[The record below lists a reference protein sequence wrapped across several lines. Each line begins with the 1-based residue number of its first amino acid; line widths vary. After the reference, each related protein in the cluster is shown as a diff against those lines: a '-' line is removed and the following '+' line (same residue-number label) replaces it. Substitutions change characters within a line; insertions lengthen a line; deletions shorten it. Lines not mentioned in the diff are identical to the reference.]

1 MGFLVISLNP
11 CEALLVPA
19 QRAWPWRTSNRFSAH
34 SSMPHPNGARCAHR
48 WSKREPCTLLPKGAP
63 RAIALSRVWDVAQV
77 SGSPVAS
84 PTSLAAIVHGDHICI
99 PPPQH
104 FCVVCGC
111 VVPVLVADATQ
122 GKHSTSRGEQCP
134 IVTVM
139 FTVPSPSL

>member
-19 QRAWPWRTSNRFSAH
+19 QRAWPWRTSNRFSTR
-34 SSMPHPNGARCAHR
+34 SSMPHPNGARCAHT
-48 WSKREPCTLLPKGAP
+48 WSKREPHTLHPVGAP
-63 RAIALSRVWDVAQV
+63 HATALSWVWDAAQV

-84 PTSLAAIVHGDHICI
+84 LAAMVCEDHICI

-111 VVPVLVADATQ
+111 VVPMLVADATQ
-122 GKHSTSRGEQCP
+122 GKPSTSHGEQCP
-134 IVTVM
+134 TVTVM